1 MEAFEAAGRLHG
13 VHDWEAA
20 AEQYSAALSAFE
32 REPAGQEK
40 IVAACHDR
48 RGACLAALERHDEA
62 IESHTSALELCPD
75 VASAWHNRGEALML
89 RGSLA
94 EAQSDLEQALRL
106 QDTEQTARM
115 LQHVRLEMAC
125 PPEAHGAFTK
135 ALECYGRHEHEEAK
149 ALFVEARELGHTR
162 PGRCHNGEGI
172 CYTSSPSASRA
183 DLEAAVLCFDAAI
196 EAEPENPRP
205 WHNRGTAKARL
216 GRGEE
221 AENDAMA
228 ATTLTHAFRRGGHT
242 GSGSAGGAAAAL
254 HGGDDE
260 SLPSYSPRATLE
272 GLKMSALMERARAL
286 GAPGDAVDECM
297 DTPDPRASLIA
308 MLEAWEGAAEEEE
321 EGELL
326 GEGGLREKA
335 RRLVGALAAAGP
347 QTDGGA
353 QPSLPIHSLLR
364 LLRLQ
369 LAADSWALCPIR
381 DGCRGHPSHARPV
394 LLLRHGHR
402 NRSRHRPGQPLRRL
416 PPAGREASRAAEPGE
431 SRREGAGAE
440 RRADPRGGGGGGGHG
455 HGADAGDPGGRH
467 AAGSVGGRGG

>member
-20 AEQYSAALSAFE
+20 AEQYSAALSVFE

-353 QPSLPIHSLLR
+353 QPSLPLHLPFPAPAAPA
-364 LLRLQ
+364 
-369 LAADSWALCPIR
+369 LA
-381 DGCRGHPSHARPV
+381 
-394 LLLRHGHR
+394 
-402 NRSRHRPGQPLRRL
+402 
-416 PPAGREASRAAEPGE
+416 PAGC
-431 SRREGAGAE
+431 
-440 RRADPRGGGGGGGHG
+440 
-455 HGADAGDPGGRH
+455 
-467 AAGSVGGRGG
+467 